1 MKPGLQVSH
10 ASRCSGEQAAP
21 AHNAQRHNGS
31 RAVGSR
37 PRGDEGNGFL
47 PAGID
52 ESRCVRKV
60 GAVRHCECTDNT
72 AVARKM
78 LTRSR
83 GVDACGS

>member
-1 MKPGLQVSH
+1 
-10 ASRCSGEQAAP
+10 
-21 AHNAQRHNGS
+21 
-31 RAVGSR
+31 
-37 PRGDEGNGFL
+37 L